1 MNKALKQWVTNWAS
15 LKITVIC
22 LVVLILLVF
31 AGTLSQVNLG
41 IYESQ
46 KKYFQSFFVLLQLKN
61 GWQIPFFPGGYLI
74 GFILILNLIAATGL
88 RFKYWLKHHW
98 LFLSH
103 MGVLLLLVGG
113 GFSYAFSVESQM
125 SIAEGEAKYY
135 SEDFR
140 LSELA
145 IIDHS
150 KLDRDRVTI
159 VPEHILKS
167 DAIIASPQLPFE
179 IKVRAYLGNADLSMG
194 ADGLEYYELPQ
205 VSHGIGQKIKV
216 SPKAMNRSGDATN
229 LTTVFAE
236 IIKDEDSLGVWLFSL
251 GLGAAQNIEVDG
263 MGYEMSLRPKR
274 YYNDYQV
281 KLVDFKHDVY
291 PGTEIPM
298 NYSSDIILTDASM
311 GEDRD
316 VHIYMNNPLRYRGKT
331 YFQASFANNDTV
343 SIFQVVQNP
352 SWLIPYIACTMMS
365 IGLTM
370 HFLLKLLAY
379 TRRRNQ

>member
-1 MNKALKQWVTNWAS
+1 ML
-15 LKITVIC
+15 
-22 LVVLILLVF
+22 LIF

-46 KKYFQSFFVLLQLKN
+46 KKYFQSFFVLLRFKN

-74 GFILILNLIAATGL
+74 SFILILNLIAATGL

-113 GFSYAFSVESQM
+113 GLSYAFAVESQM
-125 SIAEGEAKYY
+125 SIPEGEAKYY

-150 KLDRDRVTI
+150 KLDADRVAI
-159 VPEHILKS
+159 VPENILKTK
-167 DAIIASPQLPFE
+167 AIIDNPQLPFV
-179 IKVRAYLGNADLSMG
+179 IKVRAYLGNADLSMST
-194 ADGLEYYELPQ
+194 DGLEYYELPQ
-205 VSHGIGQKIKV
+205 VTEGLGQKIKV
-216 SPKAMNRSGDATN
+216 SPKAMNHSGDATN
-229 LTTVFAE
+229 LTTVFVE
-236 IIKDEDSLGVWLFSL
+236 IFKGEESLGIWLFSL
-251 GLGAAQNIEVDG
+251 GLGAPQRIEVNG
-263 MGYEMSLRPKR
+263 LEYAMSLRPKR

-281 KLVDFKHDVY
+281 KLLDFKHDVY
-291 PGTEIPM
+291 PGTQIPM
-298 NYSSDIILTDASM
+298 NYSSDIVLTDTPM
-311 GEDRD
+311 GEDRE

-331 YFQASFANNDTV
+331 FFQASFANNDTV

-352 SWLIPYIACTMMS
+352 SWLIPYIACSMMS
-365 IGLTM
+365 LGLSM

-379 TRRRNQ
+379 TRRHKQ